1 MSMRTPLKRVRY
13 LGSAKEGTD
22 HFWKQRVTSVAALIL
37 MPFALWV
44 LLSLIGAD
52 YATVTRTLANPIVAI
67 LLLLFVLTNVVH
79 MRLGMQ
85 TIIEDYVNSEGTKVL
100 LLMLNTFF
108 SAIVGLACV
117 FAILKLSFGGAV

>member
-1 MSMRTPLKRVRY
+1 MSMRTPLKKARY

-22 HFWKQRVTSVAALIL
+22 HFWTIRVTSVAGLIL
-37 MPFALWV
+37 TPFALWNV
-44 LLSLIGAD
+44 LSLVGAD

-85 TIIEDYVNSEGTKVL
+85 VIIEDYVSTEGTKVL

-117 FAILKLSFGGAV
+117 FAIL